1 MAPSL
6 QTKFCS
12 GVLLWVSVFIF
23 AVGLPGKV
31 AGQTGFRISSAGLTI
46 DGYPQLSFNST
57 ASGYYVL
64 YRSSRADNGY
74 VPARMNLSAGPS
86 TTVIDGAARGQT
98 VFYMVREVPVAT
110 PLDLDQD
117 GIDDVYELN
126 RSDFLNPLYNID
138 ADDDY
143 DGDGISNLEE
153 Y

>member
-64 YRSSRADNGY
+64 YRSSRAE
-74 VPARMNLSAGPS
+74 
-86 TTVIDGAARGQT
+86 
-98 VFYMVREVPVAT
+98 REVTRALKKLSLLQLSSPDSGV
-110 PLDLDQD
+110 PLMAQQT
-117 GIDDVYELN
+117 G
-126 RSDFLNPLYNID
+126 FNI
-138 ADDDY
+138 
-143 DGDGISNLEE
+143 LMRTV
-153 Y
+153 